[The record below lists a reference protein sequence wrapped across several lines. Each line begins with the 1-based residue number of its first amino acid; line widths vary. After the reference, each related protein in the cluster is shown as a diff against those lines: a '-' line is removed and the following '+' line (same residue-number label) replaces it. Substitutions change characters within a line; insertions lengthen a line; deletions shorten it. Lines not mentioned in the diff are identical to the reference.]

1 MHYFFKNFFSLH
13 PVIDQTNWEYGNADQ
28 WKFYQNCKLHG
39 HRGRDSCAKAWPYS
53 VHAIFFPFSCLHW
66 GKDQTNFKYIVT
78 MTNEG
83 SIKVVNFMTHGA
95 RVLMLGHDH
104 ICHYRNYF
112 LLYQYT
118 AFCVS
123 HNKCC
128 FKWNL
133 NSVAWFNKW
142 NRFTGVRL
150 NVYSMCSFWSSFWIL
165 TPYR

>member
-1 MHYFFKNFFSLH
+1 MVMLTNENSTKIVNFMATGAGIL
-13 PVIDQTNWEYGNADQ
+13 V
-28 WKFYQNCKLHG
+28 LRHG
-39 HRGRDSCAKAWPYS
+39 HIVYMQY
-53 VHAIFFPFSCLHW
+53 FSHFLVYT
-66 GKDQTNFKYIVT
+66 GTRIRQIKYIVK

-83 SIKVVNFMTHGA
+83 STKVVNFMTHGA